1 MKAKNIRIQNNKG
14 DENFQDD
21 FGDDTGSDQDEM
33 PDHYLEKMKAE
44 GNNIN
49 FIRAVRTLT
58 WSKVISRA
66 VSRAESRV
74 PHNYICNLTTGKE
87 RDSDETSSSEDAD
100 FVAGETP
107 DTSPSSSSSGDE
119 GDGKK
124 KKKVAKETEIRSK
137 EKKKKVFALD
147 R

>member
-44 GNNIN
+44 GKNIN
-49 FIRAVRTLT
+49 FTRAVRTLT

-66 VSRAESRV
+66 ESRV
-74 PHNYICNLTTGKE
+74 PHHYICNLTTGKE

-100 FVAGETP
+100 FVAGE
-107 DTSPSSSSSGDE
+107 SPRYLSFLIVQWRQGRRE
-119 GDGKK
+119 
-124 KKKVAKETEIRSK
+124 K
-137 EKKKKVFALD
+137 EKESSKGNRD
-147 R
+147 